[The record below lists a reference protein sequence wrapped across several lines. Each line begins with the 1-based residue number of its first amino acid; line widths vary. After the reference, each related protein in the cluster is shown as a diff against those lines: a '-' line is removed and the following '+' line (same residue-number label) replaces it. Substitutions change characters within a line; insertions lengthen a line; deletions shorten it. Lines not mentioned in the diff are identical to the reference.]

1 MVNRPPQSPVVVQ
14 KNVRELRLAAGL
26 SQQSAAER
34 FDLSLRVWQTKEAA
48 GNPTLLSQG
57 EYELLLLL
65 AGCHPHFILA
75 PQSKK

>member
-1 MVNRPPQSPVVVQ
+1 
-14 KNVRELRLAAGL
+14 
-26 SQQSAAER
+26 
-34 FDLSLRVWQTKEAA
+34 QTKEAA

-65 AGCHPHFILA
+65 AGCHPHFALA